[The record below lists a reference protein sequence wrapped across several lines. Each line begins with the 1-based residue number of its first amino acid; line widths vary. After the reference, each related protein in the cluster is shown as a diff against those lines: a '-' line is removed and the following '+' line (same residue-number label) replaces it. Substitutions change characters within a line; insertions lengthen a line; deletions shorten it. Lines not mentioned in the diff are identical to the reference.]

1 MSPDVSVSRTYL
13 DTVFS
18 LPWNKETRDKIDLEK
33 AKEIIAKEINNFL
46 FGELRKSGFTEATHE
61 KRNKHK

>member
-18 LPWNKETRDKIDLEK
+18 LPWNKETRDKIR
-33 AKEIIAKEINNFL
+33 F
-46 FGELRKSGFTEATHE
+46 RKS
-61 KRNKHK
+61 

>member
-33 AKEIIAKEINNFL
+33 AKEILDDEHYGLEKVKERISRDSSRVYENYYL
-46 FGELRKSGFTEATHE
+46 
-61 KRNKHK
+61 